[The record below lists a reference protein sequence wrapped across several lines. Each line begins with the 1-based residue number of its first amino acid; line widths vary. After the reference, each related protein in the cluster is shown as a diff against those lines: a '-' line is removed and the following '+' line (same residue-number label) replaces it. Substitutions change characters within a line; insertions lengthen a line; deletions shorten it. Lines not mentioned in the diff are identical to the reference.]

1 MQICSEME
9 GLIIVE
15 SLILQ
20 FRGGCMGAQLI
31 LNENAD
37 LGHGSEGQ
45 LNGAEQSDAAK
56 AEAIK
61 MAFDVLSTRVSHLGL
76 DIAEASGTIDGIAER
91 SSSDKDV
98 FLSFIEK
105 IRELRTVNDEI
116 SKEIQHSSEIA
127 RGANHEMMASQ
138 DTVSTT
144 VDKIANLIQSV
155 ENIQSAM
162 TTMSSSLESVGNI
175 AGVINGIAKQTNL
188 LALNATI
195 EAARA
200 GEAGKGFS
208 VVASEVKALAGSTSQ
223 ATAEI
228 EETLEK
234 IKEGFSQLSHQSD
247 DATTTAVEVEKQ
259 ASMFTEL
266 LNGSS
271 QSLSEV
277 DEATDQISM
286 RMSNVIDICN
296 GIITSADVVSA
307 NVDQANDALH
317 TVSKKMSQVCDA
329 GDELVV
335 IAASH
340 DAAISDTAII
350 NATKE
355 AAAQISKIFEDA
367 VQSGRMQVADLFDR
381 NYQEIPGSNPVQYM
395 TKFTE
400 FTDEVLPAIQEQF
413 VQKDEHIVFCAAV
426 DDKAY
431 LPTHNKKFSQPQGDD
446 PVWNAANCRNRRI
459 FDDKTGARCGAN
471 TKDVLLQTYL
481 RDMGGGNYVV
491 MKDCSA
497 PIMVQGRHWGGF
509 RVGYKP

>member
-1 MQICSEME
+1 
-9 GLIIVE
+9 
-15 SLILQ
+15 
-20 FRGGCMGAQLI
+20 MGAQL
-31 LNENAD
+31 LVNDAVDTDASNEGAHNQGAQSNAA
-37 LGHGSEGQ
+37 Q
-45 LNGAEQSDAAK
+45 ADAAQL
-56 AEAIK
+56 EAVK
-61 MAFDVLSTRVSHLGL
+61 QAFDVLSTRVSHLGL
-76 DIAEASGTIDGIAER
+76 DIAEASGTIDGIADR
-91 SSSDKDV
+91 SSADKEV

-116 SKEIQHSSEIA
+116 AREIQHSSEIA

-144 VDKIANLIQSV
+144 VDKIAGLVSSV
-155 ENIQSAM
+155 EKIQSAM

-228 EETLEK
+228 EETLEE
-234 IKEGFSQLSHQSD
+234 IKNGFEQLSHQSD
-247 DATTTAVEVEKQ
+247 DATATATEVEKQ
-259 ASMFTEL
+259 AAMFTEL
-266 LNGSS
+266 LSGSS

-277 DEATDQISM
+277 DDATDQISM
-286 RMSNVIDICN
+286 RMTNVIDICS
-296 GIITSADVVSA
+296 GILTSGDVVSA
-307 NVDQANDALH
+307 NVDQANEALH
-317 TVSKKMSQVCDA
+317 SVSKKMSQVCDA

-335 IAASH
+335 IAATH
-340 DAAISDTAII
+340 DAAISDTEII
-350 NATKE
+350 NYTKD
-355 AAAQISKIFEDA
+355 AAKEISQIFETA
-367 VQSGRMQVADLFDR
+367 VQSGRIQVSDLFDR
-381 NYQEIPGSNPVQYM
+381 NYQEIPGTNPIQYM

-400 FTDEVLPAIQEQF
+400 FTDEVLTPLQERLLT
-413 VQKDEHIVFCAAV
+413 KNDHIAFCAAV

-446 PVWNAANCRNRRI
+446 PVWNAANSRNRRI
-459 FDDKTGARCGAN
+459 FDDKTGSRSGSN

-481 RDMGGGNYVV
+481 RDMGGGNFVV

-497 PIMVQGRHWGGF
+497 PIMVQGKHWGGL